1 MAVQHLQLETEAAHN
16 QAKPDQ
22 LKHQDEK
29 MDGQTKTNIPNTPK
43 CCCFGFKQNRQEKYL
58 TYLSSEVKIFMN
70 VILQNTEYRT
80 QSIVDRML
88 IFIYK
93 PTRRIVTTKP
103 NN

>member
-43 CCCFGFKQNRQEKYL
+43 CCCFSFKQNRQEKYL
-58 TYLSSEVKIFMN
+58 TYLSSEVKNLMN

-88 IFIYK
+88 IFI
-93 PTRRIVTTKP
+93 
-103 NN
+103 

>member
-29 MDGQTKTNIPNTPK
+29 MDGQTKTHIPNTRK
-43 CCCFGFKQNRQEKYL
+43 CCCFSFKQNRQEKYL
-58 TYLSSEVKIFMN
+58 TYLSSEVKNLMN